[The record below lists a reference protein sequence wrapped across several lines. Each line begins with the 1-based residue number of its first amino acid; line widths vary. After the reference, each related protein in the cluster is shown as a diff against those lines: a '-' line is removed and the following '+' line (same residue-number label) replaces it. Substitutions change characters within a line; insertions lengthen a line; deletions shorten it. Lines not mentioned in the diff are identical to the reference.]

1 MRANKEQFEE
11 LCKLYGFYDDIVEKP
26 KNLPLTIQN
35 NRFRVEGCFIDFT
48 SNDDAIP
55 SEIELS
61 HIDKLEIAELI
72 DFFRSVT
79 GGEIELKGSVEN
91 PRNGEVK
98 TMLKKCSIKNRL
110 LQNALELFLNTLLE
124 NEQDGLYQYLFNWEN
139 FKQPIKY
146 TRKDEKGKM
155 IVEDNAYFVEP
166 YTEEELNQILQH
178 ERLQH
183 EREIS
188 YNECGK
194 IGYRLQWLYSWLV
207 DVDIFGNGKQTQRKE
222 YCFLY
227 DFAVLAGKAPHIAGN
242 KLGICT
248 GDIGKEKADW
258 VKNKMT
264 SYDSQT
270 KKWANNH
277 TELFEKK

>member
-1 MRANKEQFEE
+1 MRAKKEQFEE

-98 TMLKKCSIKNRL
+98 TMLKKCS
-110 LQNALELFLNTLLE
+110 
-124 NEQDGLYQYLFNWEN
+124 
-139 FKQPIKY
+139 
-146 TRKDEKGKM
+146 
-155 IVEDNAYFVEP
+155 
-166 YTEEELNQILQH
+166 
-178 ERLQH
+178 
-183 EREIS
+183 
-188 YNECGK
+188 
-194 IGYRLQWLYSWLV
+194 
-207 DVDIFGNGKQTQRKE
+207 
-222 YCFLY
+222 
-227 DFAVLAGKAPHIAGN
+227 
-242 KLGICT
+242 CT
-248 GDIGKEKADW
+248 
-258 VKNKMT
+258 
-264 SYDSQT
+264 
-270 KKWANNH
+270 
-277 TELFEKK
+277 

>member
-124 NEQDGLYQYLFNWEN
+124 NEQDGLYQYLFSWKN

-146 TRKDEKGKM
+146 TRKNKKGKE
-155 IVEDNAYFVEP
+155 ILEKDAYFVEP

-188 YNECGK
+188 YNEYGK
-194 IGYRLQWLYSWLV
+194 IGYRLQWLYSRLV

-227 DFAVLAGKAPHIAGN
+227 DFAVLAEKAPHIAGD
-242 KLGICT
+242 KLGKCT

-270 KKWANNH
+270 KKWVNNH

>member
-11 LCKLYGFYDDIVEKP
+11 LCKLYGFYNDIVEKP

-35 NRFRVEGCFIDFT
+35 NRLRVKACFIDFT
-48 SNDDAIP
+48 SNENATP
-55 SEIELS
+55 S
-61 HIDKLEIAELI
+61 IDKLEIAELI

-98 TMLKKCSIKNRL
+98 TMLKKCSIKNKL

-124 NEQDGLYQYLFNWEN
+124 NEQEGLYQFLFRWEN

-146 TRKDEKGKM
+146 ARKDKKGVD
-155 IVEDNAYFVEP
+155 IREDNDYFVEP

-194 IGYRLQWLYSWLV
+194 IGYRLQWLYSRLV
-207 DVDIFGNGKQTQRKE
+207 DVGVFGYGKQTQRKE

-227 DFAVLAGKAPHIAGN
+227 DFAVLAGKAPHIAGD
-242 KLGICT
+242 KLGKCT
-248 GDIGKEKADW
+248 GDVGKEKADW
-258 VKNKMT
+258 VKNKMI
-264 SYDSQT
+264 SYDSQL

-277 TELFEKK
+277 PELSKEK

>member
-1 MRANKEQFEE
+1 M
-11 LCKLYGFYDDIVEKP
+11 
-26 KNLPLTIQN
+26 
-35 NRFRVEGCFIDFT
+35 
-48 SNDDAIP
+48 
-55 SEIELS
+55 S

-146 TRKDEKGKM
+146 TRKDEKGKV
-155 IVEDNAYFVEP
+155 IVEDDAYFVEP

-194 IGYRLQWLYSWLV
+194 IGYRLQWLYSRLV

-258 VKNKMT
+258 VKNKMI
-264 SYDSQT
+264 SYDSQVKNGLIT
-270 KKWANNH
+270 IPNYSRKNRVRNQG
-277 TELFEKK
+277 EKVGLSSKISPCFCILK